1 MRDKRTI
8 DLGPG
13 IPRMDIELLDAPVA
27 TQDEPCPK
35 CRGTGR
41 GTGSDEYGW
50 HKCEGCDGAAGK
62 GS

>member
-1 MRDKRTI
+1 
-8 DLGPG
+8 
-13 IPRMDIELLDAPVA
+13 MDIELLSAPVA
-27 TQDEPCPK
+27 TQADPGQCPK

-50 HKCEGCDGAAGK
+50 HKCEGCDGTAGK